1 MVDII
6 ILLFFII
13 SWIISH
19 LGMNPVSG
27 GRPPMDSIMI
37 KIIMEVR
44 GNLFHEYDREVIVV
58 VIFTINNEKIVIVI
72 KMYMYRFSNIIV
84 GLYAKIAIIQPM

>member
-1 MVDII
+1 
-6 ILLFFII
+6 
-13 SWIISH
+13 
-19 LGMNPVSG
+19 
-27 GRPPMDSIMI
+27 
-37 KIIMEVR
+37 MEVR